1 MCNELANCTNF
12 SEPKHSKTALQFVY
26 SDFIQNSEIHR
37 EMVEWINFQNKF
49 ARAVC
54 TVLQYGLW
62 SFQTGY
68 IKLERFL
75 HKNQHTQRN
84 FLNFENWTNVHVNNY
99 EFIINF
105 LHNSHN
111 LTWYSAIVHK
121 FNRNY
126 PVCSTQGGEHQ
137 KSVWQSVS
145 A

>member
-75 HKNQHTQRN
+75 HKNQHTHRI
-84 FLNFENWTNVHVNNY
+84 FFNFENWTNGEPQYQNQDQWHKMSRKNNHIY
-99 EFIINF
+99 FF
-105 LHNSHN
+105 YRLFKKKQ
-111 LTWYSAIVHK
+111 V
-121 FNRNY
+121 
-126 PVCSTQGGEHQ
+126 
-137 KSVWQSVS
+137 
-145 A
+145 